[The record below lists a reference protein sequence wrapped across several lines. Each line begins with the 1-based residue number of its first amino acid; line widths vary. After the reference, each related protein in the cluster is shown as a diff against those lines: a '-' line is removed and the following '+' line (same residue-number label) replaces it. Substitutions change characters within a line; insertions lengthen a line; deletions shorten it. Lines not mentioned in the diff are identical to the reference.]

1 MSAHDGPSNPDS
13 PQGPAGPGGPD
24 APGGAAAGGAA
35 PNPPIPVNIEDEM
48 RRSFLDYS
56 MSVIISRAL
65 PDVRDGL
72 KPSQRRILVTFND
85 LNLAA
90 DRPYRKCAKISGD
103 VSGNYHPHGESVV
116 YPSIV
121 RLAQPFSMRY
131 PLVDGQGNF
140 GSIDGDPPAAMR
152 YTEARLSR
160 IASEILADLGSDT
173 VDFVDNYD
181 NTRREPVVLPSR
193 IPNLLING
201 STGIAVGMA
210 TNIPPHNLC
219 EVVDAL
225 SLLAIR
231 PDASFEEILERLPG
245 PDFPTGAIICG
256 RQIIRTAYRT
266 GRGSL
271 TLRARAEVEENR
283 TGRRAIVVSEIPY
296 MVNKATMIEKIA
308 ELVREGKIEG
318 IGDIRDESD
327 RRGMRVVIELRRDA
341 SEDVVLNNLYKLS
354 PMQSTFGINLLALVQ
369 NRPQTLDIRKL
380 LLHFL
385 DFRRVVV
392 RRRAAFDLRQAEER
406 AHVLEGFAIALDH
419 LDAVIALIRRSP
431 SPADA
436 REGLIAE
443 FQLSERQAQAILELR
458 LQRLTAMERQKIL
471 ADLDEIRAR
480 IVKLRALLASE
491 EKVTEV
497 ILQEL
502 ADIRQK
508 YGDERRTEFGEEVED
523 IRTEDLIVEE
533 DMVVTITH
541 QGYVKRH
548 GPGLYRAQRR
558 GGKGKTG
565 IGTKEEDFVSTLF
578 VASTHAWLLCFTNRG
593 RVHWIKVFEVP
604 ELGRGARGRALANL
618 LSLADGERVSEVLPV
633 RSYDEGG
640 YVALCTRRG
649 TIKKTELSA
658 YSSPRRGGIIAIH
671 LNEGDELIG
680 AARTTGE
687 NDLLV
692 ATQGGKSIRFHESQV
707 RPMGRSAAGVRAITT
722 REDDAAV
729 GMEVVQAGRIILT
742 VTEKGF
748 GKRTRLEEYREQNR
762 GGQGIITIKTTP
774 RNGNVVGTLQVS
786 DEDEVMLIT
795 SGGKV
800 LRMRAS
806 QIPIIGRNT
815 QGVRLMDAGEEDRV
829 VSVARLAE
837 AESAPGAAVDPVE
850 HEAADAEEAGEP
862 EEPVADD
869 TPAPDEES
877 ELQ

>member
-1 MSAHDGPSNPDS
+1 MPENDEQANPENPSP
-13 PQGPAGPGGPD
+13 
-24 APGGAAAGGAA
+24 
-35 PNPPIPVNIEDEM
+35 PNPAIPVNIEDEM

-103 VSGNYHPHGESVV
+103 VSGNYHPHGEAVV

-160 IASEILADLGSDT
+160 IAAEMLADLGRDT

-181 NTRREPVVLPSR
+181 NTRREPIVLPTR

-210 TNIPPHNLC
+210 TNIPPHNLR
-219 EVVDAL
+219 EVCDAL
-225 SLLAIR
+225 TLLAR
-231 PDASFEEILERLPG
+231 QPDAPFEEIIERLPG
-245 PDFPTGAIICG
+245 PDFPTAAIICG
-256 RQIIRTAYRT
+256 REGIRTAYRT
-266 GRGSL
+266 GRGL
-271 TLRARAEVEENR
+271 ITIRARAVVEELRGN
-283 TGRRAIVVSEIPY
+283 RRAIVVTEIPY
-296 MVNKATMIEKIA
+296 MVNKAAMIEKIA
-308 ELVREGKIEG
+308 ELVREEKIDG

-341 SEDVVLNNLYKLS
+341 SEEVVLNNLYKLS
-354 PMQSTFGINLLALVQ
+354 PMQSTFGVNLLALVH
-369 NRPQTLDIRKL
+369 NRPQTLDVRRL
-380 LLHFL
+380 LLPFL
-385 DFRRVVV
+385 DFRREVV
-392 RRRAAFDLRQAEER
+392 RRRAAYDLKQAEER
-406 AHVLEGFAIALDH
+406 AHVLEGFAKALEH
-419 LDAVIALIRRSP
+419 LDGVIALIRRSE
-431 SPADA
+431 SPAAA
-436 REGLIAE
+436 RDGLMRE
-443 FQLSERQAQAILELR
+443 FELSERQSQAILELR
-458 LQRLTAMERQKIL
+458 LQRLTALERQRILDDLAEVRAKIV
-471 ADLDEIRAR
+471 E
-480 IVKLRALLASE
+480 LRALLASE

-502 ADIRQK
+502 AEIREK
-508 YGDERRTEFGEEVED
+508 YGDERRTEFAEPVED
-523 IRTEDLIVEE
+523 IRTEDLIAEE

-541 QGYVKRH
+541 QGYIKRH
-548 GPGLYRAQRR
+548 VPRLYRAQRR

-565 IGTKEEDFVSTLF
+565 IGTKDEDFVSKLF

-604 ELGRGARGRALANL
+604 ELGRGARGRAFANL
-618 LSLADGERVSEVLPV
+618 LALADGERVSEVLPV

-640 YVALCTRRG
+640 FVVLCTRRG
-649 TIKKTELSA
+649 TIKKTALDA
-658 YSSPRRGGIIAIH
+658 YSSPRRGGIIAIS
-671 LNEGDELIG
+671 LAEGDELIG
-680 AARTTGE
+680 AARTTGQNE
-687 NDLLV
+687 ILV

-722 REDDAAV
+722 REDDSAV
-729 GMEVVQAGRIILT
+729 GMEVVQPGHTILT
-742 VTEKGF
+742 VTENGY
-748 GKRTRLEEYREQNR
+748 GKRTDLGEYREQNR
-762 GGQGIITIKTTP
+762 GGQGIITIKTTA
-774 RNGNVVGTLQVS
+774 RNGNVVGILQVS

-800 LRMRAS
+800 LRLRVTT
-806 QIPIIGRNT
+806 IPIIGRNT
-815 QGVRLMDAGEEDRV
+815 QGVRLMEAGEGDRM
-829 VSVARLAE
+829 VSIARLAE
-837 AESAPGAAVDPVE
+837 AESAADSSGADSSG
-850 HEAADAEEAGEP
+850 AEQGGEAGEA
-862 EEPVADD
+862 EP
-869 TPAPDEES
+869 
-877 ELQ
+877 Q